1 MSSFAPAK
9 PRIAI
14 CGLSLEASTFN
25 PGRTRIAD
33 FHPRRGQQVLAE
45 RPFRIEDGSMIEAV
59 SWVPILTGRAIPG
72 GPVPAEDYSTLK
84 TEILMGLRSAIAED
98 GPLDG
103 LILDL
108 HGAMNVIGMDDAEGD
123 LAVAVRA
130 VVGPEVIIST
140 GMDLHGNVSW
150 RLAHAIDLLTCYRMA
165 PHEDALETK
174 ERAVRNLL
182 ERLALPPQHRRPLK
196 AWVPVPILLPGE
208 KTSTRLEPATSLYA
222 RVPQVEALDG
232 VLDAAIWIGYA
243 WGDEPRNR
251 CVIMVTGDDQSVI
264 TREAGRLAQ
273 AVWRA
278 RDDFAFV
285 APTGTL
291 SEVLDAALA
300 SSVHPYLISDSGDNP
315 TAGGTGDVSWTLGEL
330 IKDERITAGGRQVIF
345 ASVHD
350 PVAVDRCVTAGVGA
364 QITVPVGGVIDP
376 GPRGPVEVSGT
387 VAHIATGD
395 PDADVEVVLAVGD
408 LSVIITRNRKPYHLM
423 IDFERNGLD
432 APGAGI
438 VIVKIGYL
446 EPELYA
452 IAADWM
458 LALTPGSVDQDL
470 LRLGHTRISRPM
482 FPFDTDIAD
491 PDLSVRIVPMADQ
504 PIDEPR

>member
-1 MSSFAPAK
+1 MGVMSTPTL
-9 PRIAI
+9 PRVAV

-25 PGRTRIAD
+25 PGATRIAD
-33 FHPRRGQQVLAE
+33 FRPKRGREVLQE
-45 RPFRIEDGSMIEAV
+45 RPFLADGGSLAEAAR
-59 SWVPILTGRAIPG
+59 WVPILTGRAIPG
-72 GPVPAEDYSTLK
+72 APVPAEDYATLK
-84 TEILMGLRSAIAED
+84 TEILAGLRASLAED

-103 LILDL
+103 VVLDL

-130 VVGPEVIIST
+130 LVGPETLIST
-140 GMDLHGNVSW
+140 GMDLHGNVSR
-150 RLAHAIDLLTCYRMA
+150 RLAHALDLLTCYRMA

-182 ERLALPPQHRRPLK
+182 DRLTLDPARRRPLK

-222 RVPQVEALDG
+222 RVPQIEALDG
-232 VLDAAIWIGYA
+232 VLDAGIWIGYA
-243 WGDEPRNR
+243 WGDEPRNC
-251 CVIMVTGDDQSVI
+251 CVVMVTGDDETVI
-264 TREAGRLAQ
+264 TREASRLAQ

-291 SEVLDAALA
+291 AEVLDAAL
-300 SSVHPYLISDSGDNP
+300 SSDVHPYLISDSGDNP

-330 IKDERITAGGRQVIF
+330 IADPRITAGGKSVIF

-350 PVAVDRCVTAGVGA
+350 RQAVDACVAAGVGA
-364 QITVPVGGVIDP
+364 EVDVEVGGVIDP
-376 GPRGPVEVSGT
+376 GPRGPVPVHGV

-395 PDADVEVVLAVGD
+395 PEADVEVVLAVGD
-408 LSVIITRNRKPYHLM
+408 LSVLITRNRKPYHRM
-423 IDFERNGLD
+423 VDFERNGLD
-432 APGAGI
+432 APGADI

-470 LRLGHTRISRPM
+470 LRLGHHRISRPM
-482 FPFDTDIAD
+482 FPFDTGFTD
-491 PDLSVRIVPMADQ
+491 PDLHVRIVPMADQ
-504 PIDEPR
+504 PDE